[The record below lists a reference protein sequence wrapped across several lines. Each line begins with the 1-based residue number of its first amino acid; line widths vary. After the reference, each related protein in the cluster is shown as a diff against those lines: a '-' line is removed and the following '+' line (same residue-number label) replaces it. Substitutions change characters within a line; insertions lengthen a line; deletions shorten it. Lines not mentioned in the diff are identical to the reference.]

1 MQKTTLG
8 SAIVLLLLTVL
19 GASTIFEQAN
29 KPLFAAKLLSLIV
42 LLGLVA
48 KFLFSQETDQAK
60 KEE

>member
-29 KPLFAAKLLSLIV
+29 KVLFVAKLLSLIV

-48 KFLFSQETDQAK
+48 KFLFSQEKEPTK
-60 KEE
+60 KDD